1 MTMDSLTI
9 FIALI
14 KITALL
20 LIILS
25 ISLICARFRVKNKD
39 IFILSIF
46 ASAVF
51 LHQYV
56 LCFPL
61 MYLSY
66 AVVILSGIIYI
77 LFCLYTRFKNKEQSH
92 PLLKMIILTLLLLLP
107 SFGGIRSYYLYKPL
121 YLLNAKHLISN
132 DAELPV
138 LSYFTANPVKT
149 TKQSVDYEIGIDLPY
164 ISHIIITF
172 DEALEKVDIP
182 GAKNFRKIDRF
193 TTYFEIY
200 LYDRK
205 HTRFTDT
212 KPTVSHNK

>member
-77 LFCLYTRFKNKEQSH
+77 LFCLYTRFKNKE
-92 PLLKMIILTLLLLLP
+92 
-107 SFGGIRSYYLYKPL
+107 
-121 YLLNAKHLISN
+121 HLISN

-182 GAKNFRKIDRF
+182 GAKNFKKIDRF

>member
-121 YLLNAKHLISN
+121 YLLNAKHLISS
-132 DAELPV
+132 DAELPI
-138 LSYFTANPVKT
+138 LSHFTANPVKT

-182 GAKNFRKIDRF
+182 GAKNFKKIDRF
-193 TTYFEIY
+193 TTYFYIY

-205 HTRFTDT
+205 HTRFTYT

>member
-1 MTMDSLTI
+1 MTIDHLTI

-149 TKQSVDYEIGIDLPY
+149 KCGLWD
-164 ISHIIITF
+164 
-172 DEALEKVDIP
+172 
-182 GAKNFRKIDRF
+182 RDRF
-193 TTYFEIY
+193 AIHFAHYNNFWWSFGKGRYTRSEELQENRPVHY
-200 LYDRK
+200 LFWDLSLW
-205 HTRFTDT
+205 
-212 KPTVSHNK
+212 P

>member
-1 MTMDSLTI
+1 MTIDHLTI

-20 LIILS
+20 LIILP
-25 ISLICARFRVKNKD
+25 ISLLCARFHVKNKD
-39 IFILSIF
+39 VFILSIF

-107 SFGGIRSYYLYKPL
+107 SSGGIRSYYLYKPI
-121 YLLNAKHLISN
+121 YLLNTKYLISN
-132 DAELPV
+132 DAEHPI
-138 LSYFTANPVKT
+138 LSHFTATPVKI
-149 TKQSVDYEIGIDLPY
+149 TKQSVYYKMGGGLKY
-164 ISHIIITF
+164 TSLIIITF
-172 DEALEKVDIP
+172 EDSLEKIDIRK
-182 GAKNFRKIDRF
+182 ANSFEKIDRF
-193 TTYFEIY
+193 TTYFEI
-200 LYDRK
+200 DQ
-205 HTRFTDT
+205 
-212 KPTVSHNK
+212 